1 MGLQERLAT
10 IEQAFRRTFGDG
22 QGLTIGRAPGRVN
35 LIGEHTDYNDGFIF
49 PMAIDFDIVMAAR
62 KRSDQ
67 MVKIHAVDLGRT
79 VEFSLMTP
87 LTPDAEEGWS
97 NYPKGVLWA
106 MQQEGARLPGLEM
119 AFSGTIPLGSGLS
132 SSAALEV
139 ATAIVVQKLTG
150 FQSALPA
157 LARLCQRAENDFVGM
172 RCGIMDQF
180 ISLMG
185 ERGHA
190 LFLDC
195 RSLSYEQIPL
205 QLGTYKILICQ
216 SGVKHSLVD
225 SEYNS
230 RREQCETGVRI
241 LAERYPAVRAL
252 RDVTVEM
259 LNNCENRLS
268 LVVYK
273 RCLHVITENERVLK
287 SIQALKAGDL
297 VAFGEL
303 INQSHD
309 SLRDFYE
316 VSCEEVDLLVE
327 LAREVP
333 GVLGARITGGGFGG
347 CTVNLIRADAVRD
360 FIGYVLSKY
369 KEETGIEAR
378 VYLST
383 AAGGAELI
391 QNGVNNN

>member
-1 MGLQERLAT
+1 MSLKERLVA
-10 IEQAFRRTFGDG
+10 IEQAFTRIFGDG

-62 KRSDQ
+62 KRSDR
-67 MVKIHAVDLGRT
+67 MVRIHAIDLGKT

-87 LTPDAEEGWS
+87 LTPESGEGWS
-97 NYPKGVLWA
+97 NYSKGVLWA
-106 MQQEGARLPGLEM
+106 MQQAGARLPGLEM
-119 AFSGTIPLGSGLS
+119 AFSGTVPPGSGLS

-139 ATAIVVQKLTG
+139 ATAIVVQKLAG
-150 FQSALPA
+150 FQSSLPV

-180 ISLMG
+180 ISLIG
-185 ERGHA
+185 EQGHA

-195 RSLSYEQIPL
+195 RNLSYEQIPL
-205 QLGTYKILICQ
+205 QLGAYKILICQ

-225 SEYNS
+225 SEYNR

-241 LAERYPAVRAL
+241 LAESYPEVRAL
-252 RDVTVEM
+252 RDVTLEM
-259 LNNCENRLS
+259 LNSCESWLPP
-268 LVVYK
+268 VVYK
-273 RCLHVITENERVLK
+273 RCLHVISENERVLK
-287 SIQALKAGDL
+287 SINALKAGDL
-297 VAFGEL
+297 AAFGEL

-309 SLRDFYE
+309 SLRDLYE

-327 LAREVP
+327 LARKVP

-347 CTVNLIRADAVRD
+347 CTVNLIRADAVQE
-360 FIGYVLSKY
+360 FIGYVLPTY
-369 KEETGIEAR
+369 KKETGIEAQI
-378 VYLST
+378 YLST
-383 AAGGAELI
+383 AARGAELI
-391 QNGVNNN
+391 QMR

>member
-1 MGLQERLAT
+1 MSVQERLAG
-10 IEQAFRRTFGDG
+10 IEQAFGQVFGDS

-49 PMAIDFDIVMAAR
+49 PMAIDFDIVMAVR
-62 KRSDQ
+62 KRSDR
-67 MVKIHAVDLGRT
+67 MVRIHAIDLGKT

-87 LTPDAEEGWS
+87 LTYEPREGWS

-106 MQQEGARLPGLEM
+106 MQETGVRLPGMEM
-119 AFSGTIPLGSGLS
+119 AFSGTVPPGSGLS

-139 ATAIVVQKLTG
+139 ATAIVVQKLVG
-150 FQSALPA
+150 FQIALPA

-180 ISLMG
+180 ISLVG
-185 ERGHA
+185 EKGHA

-195 RSLSYEQIPL
+195 RSMAHEQIPL

-225 SEYNS
+225 SEYNR
-230 RREQCETGVRI
+230 RREQCETGVRV
-241 LAERYPAVRAL
+241 LAEKYPAVRAL
-252 RDVTVEM
+252 RDVTLEM
-259 LNNCENRLS
+259 LGSCERQLS
-268 LVVYK
+268 PVVYK

-287 SIQALKAGDL
+287 SINALKAGDL

-347 CTVNLIRADAVRD
+347 CTVNLIRADAVHD
-360 FIGYVLSKY
+360 FTGYVLPKY
-369 KEETGIEAR
+369 KEETGIDAQI
-378 VYLST
+378 YLST
-383 AAGGAELI
+383 AAKGAELI
-391 QNGVNNN
+391 QMR